1 MIAAIRS
8 FFDEHLRSPSEESDS
23 KKEQEIALATAAL
36 FYEVVGADQSAT
48 QDEKNRVLD
57 LLGQTFEFDPEELQQ
72 LAALAEEE
80 VQDSHDLFQ
89 FTRLINENFDEEQR
103 MAVIANMWR
112 VAWADGEIHHFEE
125 HLIRKVADLLHLH
138 HSHFIQAKLMARD
151 EHVEGA

>member
-8 FFDEHLRSPSEESDS
+8 FFDEHFGSPSEETDN
-23 KKEQEIALATAAL
+23 KEHEIALATAAL
-36 FYEVVGADQSAT
+36 LYEVVGADHSVAPE
-48 QDEKNRVLD
+48 EKSRVLD
-57 LLGQTFEFDPEELQQ
+57 LLGQTFEFEQHELQQ
-72 LAALAEEE
+72 LAELAEQE

-112 VAWADGEIHHFEE
+112 VAWADGEIHHYEE
-125 HLIRKVADLLHLH
+125 HIIRRVADLLHLH
-138 HSHFIQAKLMARD
+138 HSHFIHAKLMAQD